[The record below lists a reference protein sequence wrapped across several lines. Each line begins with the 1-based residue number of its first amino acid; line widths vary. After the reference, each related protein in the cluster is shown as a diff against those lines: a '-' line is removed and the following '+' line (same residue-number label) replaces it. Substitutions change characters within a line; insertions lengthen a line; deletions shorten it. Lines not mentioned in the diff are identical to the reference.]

1 MTEFA
6 TPVARSRGAGPD
18 GPSIDDL
25 LKTGTFHQ
33 RLAAARAEREKVLAE
48 RGDATEPQFLTGP
61 KPWERPEYLRGEV
74 DKSRREAAAKPALAK
89 AAPAKITPA
98 RVHAKSARPAAKPG
112 TVVAQ
117 VPVTEEPV
125 IAPASIPPA
134 VAAATMG
141 AWRLRLYQVAGGVA
155 FGVTVGVGMGY
166 WFASAP
172 SPETS
177 APAGISAEVPA
188 VAAPGDV
195 AQEVAGIALPAPD
208 VLPPSPDAPHLSN
221 VTYVSAALPAI
232 TGGGPVGPQ
241 MAAAPKAV
249 TASLA
254 LPESAAP
261 VLAPATAPAPVRTA
275 GPGLAASAPE
285 LGFDSPVVPPPVVF
299 AVAAPALPGMAADTP
314 PPLPVLPKTLATP
327 ISYSVP
333 EVADPP
339 TGPGDTPLAAQGAPL
354 PVARPAP
361 TEDFTLIVHAPAT
374 LTEAEIATAA
384 DALEAAGFG
393 AITPKTVAVNI
404 RETNVRY
411 YSPEDEAI
419 AARLAEVMG
428 ARLRDFTGFSPK
440 PPDGTIEVWLEGRG
454 NAAATKV
461 STKPAKTK
469 KKRAAAA
476 GPSQVQILKDRLV
489 RQLRAG
495 ALN

>member
-48 RGDATEPQFLTGP
+48 RGDATEPQLLPGP

-74 DKSRREAAAKPALAK
+74 DKSPRKAAAQPALAK
-89 AAPAKITPA
+89 AAPVKVTPA
-98 RVHAKSARPAAKPG
+98 RVHAKTAPPVATPG
-112 TVVAQ
+112 TVVPL

-125 IAPASIPPA
+125 IVPATVTPA
-134 VAAATMG
+134 VAAATLG
-141 AWRLRLYQVAGGVA
+141 AWRLKLYQVAGGVA

-172 SPETS
+172 RAVSG
-177 APAGISAEVPA
+177 APVTISAEVPA

-195 AQEVAGIALPAPD
+195 AQGEAGIALPAPD
-208 VLPPSPDAPHLSN
+208 ALPPSPDAPHLSN

-241 MAAAPKAV
+241 MATAPVAV

-261 VLAPATAPAPVRTA
+261 VLAPATAPGPERAA
-275 GPGLAASAPE
+275 GLGLAASAPE
-285 LGFDSPVVPPPVVF
+285 LGFDAPGAPLPIVF
-299 AVAAPALPGMAADTP
+299 AMAAPALPRLAADAP
-314 PPLPVLPKTLATP
+314 PPLPALPETLATP
-327 ISYSVP
+327 VSYSVP
-333 EVADPP
+333 EVADPL
-339 TGPGDTPLAAQGAPL
+339 TGPGDAPLASQGTPL

-361 TEDFTLIVHAPAT
+361 TEDFTLIVHAPAA

-384 DALEAAGFG
+384 DAFEAAGFG
-393 AITPKTVAVNI
+393 AITPKTVDVNI

-411 YSPEDEAI
+411 YSPEDQAI
-419 AARLAEVMG
+419 AARLAEVIG
-428 ARLRDFTGFSPK
+428 ARLRDFSDFSPK

-454 NAAATKV
+454 GAAATKV
-461 STKPAKTK
+461 SAKPAKTK